1 MINALVFNQGVSEW
15 TRPFPVLRWEE
26 RVIHIGN
33 EFHNNNEALVSDG
46 AWKIGVVDILE
57 TGSAPDC
64 GAMG

>member
-1 MINALVFNQGVSEW
+1 MDSAVSRSPLGEK
-15 TRPFPVLRWEE
+15 
-26 RVIHIGN
+26 RVIDIGN
-33 EFHNNNEALVSDG
+33 EFHNNNNEALVSDG